1 MVIYFARRLFSI
13 AFILVAISIIV
24 FLIVNVMPGDV
35 AQFIAGQ
42 FASADVVDAI
52 RTRLGLDR
60 PLPLQYWSWVWAFLS
75 GNFGDSLVMQ
85 RPIGPI
91 LAEAFGRSAMLAA
104 ISFVFVAVFGIL
116 FGVVAALNHN
126 RPLDHIVSVFTYLG
140 ISVPEF
146 FWGIVLILFFAG
158 YLHIL
163 PSGGYAPLAQ
173 GFGSWLSH
181 LVLPA
186 ATLTFTLIAH
196 ISRLTRS
203 SMLEVLSTNYVR
215 NARAKG
221 MPKRI
226 VVFRHALRNALLPT
240 VTVLAIDIGWLLG
253 GIVVIE
259 SVFSFPGI
267 GRLLL
272 FAIERHD
279 IPLIQA
285 SVLLITAT
293 YCLANLAADL
303 VYAYL
308 NPKIRYA

>member
-1 MVIYFARRLFSI
+1 MSTYILRRLLSI
-13 AFILVAISIIV
+13 VFILLAVSIIV

-35 AQFIAGQ
+35 AHFIAGQ
-42 FASADVVDAI
+42 FASPDVVEAI

-60 PLPLQYWSWVWAFLS
+60 PLPLRYWNWASAFLS
-75 GNFGDSLVMQ
+75 GDFGESIVMQ
-85 RPIGPI
+85 RPIGPMV
-91 LAEAFGRSAMLAA
+91 AEAFGRSALLAA
-104 ISFVFVAVFGIL
+104 VSFVFVAGLGIL
-116 FGVVAALNHN
+116 LGVLAALHHN
-126 RPLDHIVSVFTYLG
+126 RAVDHVASMFTYLG

-158 YLHIL
+158 YLQIL
-163 PSGGYAPLAQ
+163 PSGGYTPAGQGIGAWLA
-173 GFGSWLSH
+173 H

-203 SMLEVLSTNYVR
+203 SMLEVLATNYVR

-221 MPKRI
+221 LPQRTI
-226 VVFRHALRNALLPT
+226 VMRHALRNALLPT

-259 SVFSFPGI
+259 SVFAFPGI

-279 IPLIQA
+279 TALIQA
-285 SVLLITAT
+285 CVLVITAT
-293 YCLANLAADL
+293 YCISNLVADV

>member
-1 MVIYFARRLFSI
+1 MLIYVLRRLFSI
-13 AFILVAISIIV
+13 AFILVGVSVIV

-35 AQFIAGQ
+35 AHFIAGQ
-42 FASADVVDAI
+42 FASAEVIEAI
-52 RTRLGLDR
+52 RARLGLDQ
-60 PLPLQYWSWVWAFLS
+60 PLGVRYWHWASSILS
-75 GNFGDSLVMQ
+75 GNLGDSIVMQ
-85 RPIGPI
+85 RPIGPMVT
-91 LAEAFGRSAMLAA
+91 EAFGRSALLAA
-104 ISFVFVAVFGIL
+104 VSFVFVAVFGIL
-116 FGVVAALNHN
+116 FGVLAALNHN
-126 RPLDHIVSVFTYLG
+126 RALDHITSIFTYLG

-158 YLHIL
+158 YLQIL
-163 PSGGYAPLAQ
+163 PSGGFVPLSQ
-173 GFGSWLSH
+173 GVGPWAAH

-196 ISRLTRS
+196 ISRQTRS
-203 SMLEVLSTNYVR
+203 SMLEVLTSNYVR

-221 MPKRI
+221 MPERL
-226 VVFRHALRNALLPT
+226 VVMRHALKNALLPT

-279 IPLIQA
+279 IALIQA
-285 SVLLITAT
+285 SVLLITTA
-293 YCLANLAADL
+293 YCLSNLAADV